1 MESTGCFKDGR
12 EVTSMML
19 FDTQANTL
27 QFQKDEDTLVAHAE
41 SIADH
46 IIEFNNEQSV
56 KIRTV
61 PVLSLHSG

>member
-27 QFQKDEDTLVAHAE
+27 QFQKDEDSLVAHAE

-46 IIEFNNEQSV
+46 IIEFNNE
-56 KIRTV
+56 
-61 PVLSLHSG
+61 